1 LPSHFRVE
9 VAERLLPQVERALRE
24 AIRWKQEYDDSEQV
38 LAAHLQRLSQLGGV
52 LVDRDAVIALRDQRE
67 HAAAQLRDS
76 IEQVQQTGCELKD
89 LDIGLIDFRTYYRG
103 EEVYLCWKLGE
114 DGISWWH
121 GLHDGVRGRQPIDAD
136 FLKNH
141 RGDSSH

>member
-1 LPSHFRVE
+1 MSSHFRVE

-24 AIRWKQEYDDSEQV
+24 AIRWKKEYDDSEQV

-67 HAAAQLRDS
+67 HAATQLRDS
-76 IEQVQQTGCELKD
+76 IEQVHQTGCELKD

-103 EEVYLCWKLGE
+103 DEVYLCWKLGE

-136 FLKNH
+136 FLENH